1 MKKKLVLAT
10 LLSLVMV
17 LTFTGCKK
25 DVALEDGENHPDH
38 FEVSD
43 TEYGDEIKGIELTAV
58 SDIKD
63 SIKKENLYIFV
74 LGNENCPACVAYK
87 EYLKELE
94 DTEGV
99 RLDYIDISV
108 EDRDEVQDLLF
119 NVLKQ
124 DPQQGISTP
133 TTFFIRNGEVVDTLV
148 GAVGAEVIMEEY
160 GDLIKEF
167 AQ

>member
-25 DVALEDGENHPDH
+25 GVALEDGKNHPDH

-43 TEYGDEIKGIELTAV
+43 TEYGDEVKGIELTAV
-58 SDIKD
+58 SDVKD

-74 LGNENCPACVAYK
+74 LGNENCHACLAYK

-99 RLDYIDISV
+99 RLDYIDIAV
-108 EDRDEVQDLLF
+108 EDRDEVEDLLF

-124 DPQQGISTP
+124 DPEQGISTP
-133 TTFFIRNGEVVDTLV
+133 TTFFIRNGEVVDTLI
-148 GAVGAEVIMEEY
+148 GAVGYEVIMEEY

>member
-10 LLSLVMV
+10 LLSLVMM

-25 DVALEDGENHPDH
+25 DVSLENGEKYPDH

-43 TEYGDEIKGIELTAV
+43 TEHDDEIKGIELTTV
-58 SDIKD
+58 SDVKD

-74 LGNENCPACVAYK
+74 LGNKNCPACLVYR

-99 RLDYIDISV
+99 RLDYIDITV
-108 EDRDEVQDLLF
+108 EDRDEVEDLLF

-124 DPQQGISTP
+124 EQQGISTP

-148 GAVGAEVIMEEY
+148 GAVGYEVIMEEY